1 MLPSSSTNANPAM
14 LTASHAML
22 TRSGGPR
29 STLPKGTFLGVWVPK
44 VKETQVKGQV
54 YGPYRKQTPRMTAAT
69 TPPAAVL
76 FPPRFVLQTDEDT
89 DSDEDMAELL
99 AEVKEE
105 IEVKVEDV
113 PIMPLNRITRF
124 QMISEEQHRAAAFCA
139 DLQRSFM
146 YLDWKT
152 PIISKQEFHHG
163 VGQGYVYLVEMTL
176 KDIHRSQW
184 RQVWNYLQ
192 ALGYRGDLEDT
203 YVQFEEDN
211 NDAIYQESGF
221 NNVFFGNSMYFE

>member
-124 QMISEEQHRAAAFCA
+124 QMISENNTVPLPFALTCSVASCIWTGR
-139 DLQRSFM
+139 LPLS
-146 YLDWKT
+146 
-152 PIISKQEFHHG
+152 PSKSSI
-163 VGQGYVYLVEMTL
+163 M
-176 KDIHRSQW
+176 
-184 RQVWNYLQ
+184 
-192 ALGYRGDLEDT
+192 
-203 YVQFEEDN
+203 
-211 NDAIYQESGF
+211 ESGKAM
-221 NNVFFGNSMYFE
+221 STWWK